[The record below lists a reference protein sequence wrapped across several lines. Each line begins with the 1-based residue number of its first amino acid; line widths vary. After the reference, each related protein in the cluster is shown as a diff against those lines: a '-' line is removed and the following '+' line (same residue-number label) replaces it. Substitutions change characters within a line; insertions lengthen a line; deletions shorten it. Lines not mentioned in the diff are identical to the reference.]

1 MREVFNRDPVK
12 TTKSTEI
19 RQEFILGLLSCKT
32 CVTHD
37 LICVWFVHGCRTT
50 NRTTTTVTELTY
62 PSRQQFWPVVGHLM
76 TTLPTMPPPLS
87 VCPGPLCSVPF
98 QELPASPASL
108 LHQSI
113 RSLFLAYRPLLKFR
127 KRFFSETDPH
137 FQRARG
143 GERPSRESQMLLGKY
158 RKENLHAF
166 NLLNEKKV
174 HDIKLME

>member
-1 MREVFNRDPVK
+1 MREVFSKDPVK

-76 TTLPTMPPPLS
+76 TTLPTMQPPLS

-127 KRFFSETDPH
+127 KRFFLWD
-137 FQRARG
+137 
-143 GERPSRESQMLLGKY
+143 RPSFSACTWRGTAITRES
-158 RKENLHAF
+158 NAF
-166 NLLNEKKV
+166 G
-174 HDIKLME
+174 